1 MHEENDDI
9 STTGIPRVI
18 LSVDFSHRK
27 HTILLSRER
36 ENKETK
42 RWIVY
47 LCLLTLLLSYLMRSC
62 GENRHLQVLRNTV
75 GLNSY
80 LGLFALCNFWFTYNL
95 WQVIV
100 ETELRKA
107 DRTAGVNCN
116 IFSNIS
122 SGTAWLLQ
130 GKFTT
135 EKRRYS
141 LDNKVK
147 SLYGISI
154 KSGPLKITD
163 KWQDNRNRNQ

>member
-9 STTGIPRVI
+9 STTGIPHVI

-47 LCLLTLLLSYLMRSC
+47 PCLLLSYLMRSC
-62 GENRHLQVLRNTV
+62 RENRHLQVLRNTV
-75 GLNSY
+75 GLNSH
-80 LGLFALCNFWFTYNL
+80 LGLFALCNFCFTHNL

-100 ETELRKA
+100 ETERRKA
-107 DRTAGVNCN
+107 DRTVGVNCN

-122 SGTAWLLQ
+122 SGTGWLLQ
-130 GKFTT
+130 GMFTT
-135 EKRRYS
+135 EKRCYS
-141 LDNKVK
+141 LDNKDK
-147 SLYGISI
+147 SLYSISI
-154 KSGPLKITD
+154 KTGPLK
-163 KWQDNRNRNQ
+163 

>member
-9 STTGIPRVI
+9 STTGILRVI

-36 ENKETK
+36 VNNETK

-47 LCLLTLLLSYLMRSC
+47 LCLLLSY
-62 GENRHLQVLRNTV
+62 RHLQVLRNTV

-122 SGTAWLLQ
+122 SGTGWLLQ
-130 GKFTT
+130 GMFTT

-141 LDNKVK
+141 LDNKDK
-147 SLYGISI
+147 SLFCISI
-154 KSGPLKITD
+154 KTGPLK
-163 KWQDNRNRNQ
+163 

>member
-18 LSVDFSHRK
+18 LLVDFSHRK

-36 ENKETK
+36 VNKETK

-47 LCLLTLLLSYLMRSC
+47 LCLLLSYLMRSC
-62 GENRHLQVLRNTV
+62 RENRHLQVLRNTV

-107 DRTAGVNCN
+107 DRTAGVN
-116 IFSNIS
+116 FSNIS
-122 SGTAWLLQ
+122 SGTGWLLQ

-135 EKRRYS
+135 DKRLYS

-154 KSGPLKITD
+154 KSGPLKITN